1 MSGAGDKG
9 RIKWIAAPLG
19 ALHLMKAISEG
30 RLDPWIHTA
39 LGVMFALA
47 FLADLFFPL
56 GTAIWLAYILAIA
69 LSSIT
74 SRPSTP
80 LLLAAAATV
89 LIVIGLFWAPEG
101 VSMQVARVNRTLCI
115 IIDLIIAISSYAFI
129 RNKVEVRRQEWVRQG
144 QVGMAARVSGE
155 QSVEQLSDNM
165 LAFLVD
171 YLGAQAAA
179 IFVNRE
185 GRFARLG
192 SFGLPSDAPVPAE
205 ILPGD
210 GLIGQVARDGR
221 LIDLNDVPD
230 NYLYVGSALG
240 RSLPRRLMI
249 APAVTDGT
257 VHAVVELGFL
267 KPVSRPVEELLNR
280 LSDKMAIAI
289 RSAEYRGMLR
299 RLLEETRQQADEL
312 RAQSDELRAAND
324 ELEAQSRSLQESQQ
338 RLEHQ
343 QAELEQNN
351 AELEAQTH
359 ELMSQRDELARAR
372 AELERQARDLEQGSR
387 YKSEFLSNM
396 SHELRTPLNSLLILA
411 QLLAE
416 NKAGNLTEEQVK
428 FARTIGGAGN
438 DLLVLINDILDISKI
453 EAGQVELQMQPVAIA
468 DLLAKLRRTFEP
480 AAVQKGLD
488 LQLLT
493 NPTVPPTL
501 VTDPQRLEQVLKNF
515 LSNAL
520 KFTHHGEVTL
530 TVARENDAL
539 SFSVRDSG
547 IGISPD
553 NLKALFEPFRQ
564 ADGTIS
570 RKYGGTGLGLSISRE
585 LGALLGGRIV
595 VSSEEGHGSTFT
607 LMLPIDADI
616 GLSEQPTNIS
626 ARQREIAPLLVADA
640 RPPEAAPG
648 QPLVQ
653 PLPSH
658 RPMPIQDDRATLRA
672 GERVLLAVEDDPAFA
687 EILYG
692 LAHDLGFQ
700 CIVAGTADDGVVMA
714 RQYLPHA
721 IVLDIGLPDHTGLFV
736 LDRLKHDLRTRHIP
750 VHVVS
755 GADYTLKARALGA
768 AGYTLK
774 PVKRDELAQTL
785 EGIENNLQEPVRRV
799 LVVEDDATQLESVQ
813 LLLGSRSV
821 TTVGVK
827 TAAECIELLTR
838 ESFDCMVLD
847 LTLPDA
853 SGLDVL
859 DHLKEN
865 GTLSFPPVIVY
876 TGRDLSADDELR
888 LRRYAKSIIIK
899 GAKSPE
905 RLLDEVTLFLHQ
917 VVSALPDRQ
926 QEMLAKSLNRD
937 ETVEGRNILVVEDD
951 VRNVYALTSIF
962 ETHGASVTIA
972 RNGLEALK
980 AIEAGLEQK
989 GTVPFDLVLMDVMMP
1004 EMDGLTATREIRG
1017 RFRLSHLPIIM
1028 LTAKAMPQDQAQCLA
1043 AGANDYVTKPL
1054 DVDKLLSL
1062 VRVWMAR

>member
-1 MSGAGDKG
+1 
-9 RIKWIAAPLG
+9 
-19 ALHLMKAISEG
+19 MKAISEG
-30 RLDPWIHTA
+30 RFDPWLHA
-39 LGVMFALA
+39 VLVVMVAFA
-47 FLADLFFPL
+47 FLADILLPL
-56 GTAIWLAYILAIA
+56 GTANWLVYVLAIA
-69 LSSIT
+69 LSSLT
-74 SRPSTP
+74 SRASTP
-80 LLLAAAATV
+80 LILAAVSTV
-89 LIVIGLFWAPEG
+89 LIVIGLFLAPDG
-101 VSMQVARVNRTLCI
+101 VSVQLAQLNRSLCI
-115 IIDLIIAISSYAFI
+115 IICWIIAASGYSFI
-129 RNKVEVRRQEWVRQG
+129 RNKVEVRQQEWVRQG
-144 QVGMAARVSGE
+144 QVAMAARVSGE

-165 LAFLVD
+165 LTFLVD
-171 YLGAQAAA
+171 YLGAQGAA

-192 SFGLPSDAPVPAE
+192 AFGLPSDAPVPAE

-221 LIDLNDVPD
+221 LIDLSDVPE
-230 NYLYVGSALG
+230 NYLYIGSALG

-249 APAVTDGT
+249 APVAADGT
-257 VHAVVELGFL
+257 VHAVIELGFL
-267 KPVSRPVEELLNR
+267 KPIDRPVEELLGR
-280 LSDKMAIAI
+280 LSDKMAVAI

-359 ELMSQRDELARAR
+359 ELMTQRDELTRAR
-372 AELERQARDLEQGSR
+372 SELERQARDLEQGSR

-416 NKAGNLTEEQVK
+416 NKSGNLTEEQVK
-428 FARTIGGAGN
+428 FARTIGAAGN

-453 EAGQVELQMQPVAIA
+453 EAGQVELQMQPVAIST
-468 DLLAKLRRTFEP
+468 LLDKLRRTFEP
-480 AAVQKGLD
+480 SAVQKGLD
-488 LQLLT
+488 LQLLA
-493 NPTVPPTL
+493 NSTVPPTI

-520 KFTHHGEVTL
+520 KFTHKGEVSL

-547 IGISPD
+547 IGISAD
-553 NLKALFEPFRQ
+553 NLKAIFEPFRQ

-585 LGALLGGRIV
+585 LGTLLGGRIA
-595 VSSEEGHGSTFT
+595 VSSAEGQGSTFT
-607 LMLPIDADI
+607 LTLPIDADL
-616 GLSEQPTNIS
+616 GLSEPVQGAS
-626 ARQREIAPLLVADA
+626 VSRGEIAPVLAVGPHSSE
-640 RPPEAAPG
+640 RTPPI
-648 QPLVQ
+648 QPLAQ
-653 PLPSH
+653 PPLLQTPPAH
-658 RPMPIQDDRATLRA
+658 RPVPIRDDRAMLRA

-687 EILYG
+687 EILYD

-700 CIVAGTADDGVVMA
+700 CIVAGTADDGVIMA

-774 PVKRDELAQTL
+774 PVKRDELALTL

-827 TAAECIELLTR
+827 TAAECIDMLTR

-980 AIEAGLEQK
+980 AIETGLEQK
-989 GTVPFDLVLMDVMMP
+989 GAVPFDLVLMDVMMP
-1004 EMDGLTATREIRG
+1004 EMDGLTATREIRS
-1017 RFRLSHLPIIM
+1017 RFRLNHLPIIM

>member
-1 MSGAGDKG
+1 
-9 RIKWIAAPLG
+9 
-19 ALHLMKAISEG
+19 MKAISEG
-30 RLDPWIHTA
+30 RFDPWLHAILIGLTVA
-39 LGVMFALA
+39 PFIVDIMM
-47 FLADLFFPL
+47 PL
-56 GTAIWLAYILAIA
+56 GTAIWLVYILAIA
-69 LSSIT
+69 LSSLT
-74 SRPSTP
+74 SRPAIP
-80 LLLAAAATV
+80 LVIAAAATV
-89 LIVIGLFWAPEG
+89 LIVVGFMLAPAG
-101 VSMQVARVNRTLCI
+101 VNPEIARVNRSLCVI
-115 IIDLIIAISSYAFI
+115 IGWIMALSGYAFI
-129 RNKVEVRRQEWVRQG
+129 RNKVEMRRSQWLRQG

-155 QSVEQLSDNM
+155 QSVEQLADNV
-165 LAFLVD
+165 LTYLVD
-171 YLGAQAAA
+171 YVGAQGAAL
-179 IFVNRE
+179 FVNRE
-185 GRFARLG
+185 GRFQRMGAY
-192 SFGLPSDAPVPAE
+192 GLPADAPVPSE
-205 ILPGD
+205 IAPGD
-210 GLIGQVARDGR
+210 GLIGQVAKDGR
-221 LIDLNDVPD
+221 LIDLHEVPE

-240 RSLPRRLMI
+240 RGLPRRLLI
-249 APAVTDGT
+249 APAGTDGT
-257 VHAVVELGFL
+257 IHAVIELGFL
-267 KPVSRPVEELLNR
+267 KPVDHPVEELLR
-280 LSDKMAIAI
+280 QLSDKIAIAI

-324 ELEAQSRSLQESQQ
+324 ELEAQSRILQDSQA

-351 AELEAQTH
+351 AELEAQTN
-359 ELMSQRDELARAR
+359 ELTAQRDELTRAR
-372 AELERQARDLEQGSR
+372 TELERQARDLEQGSR

-428 FARTIGGAGN
+428 FARTIGSAGN

-468 DLLAKLRRTFEP
+468 DLLAKLKGTFDP
-480 AAVQKGLD
+480 TAVQKGLD
-488 LQLLT
+488 LQLAI
-493 NPTVPPTL
+493 NPAVPTTL

-520 KFTHHGEVTL
+520 KFTHRGEVAL
-530 TVARENDAL
+530 TVARQGDGLA
-539 SFSVRDSG
+539 FSVRDSG
-547 IGISPD
+547 IGISAD
-553 NLKALFEPFRQ
+553 HLATIFEPFRQ

-585 LGALLGGRIV
+585 LGALLGGRIT
-595 VSSEEGHGSTFT
+595 VSSEEGKGSTFT
-607 LMLPIDADI
+607 LILPIDRDL
-616 GLSEQPTNIS
+616 GLAENTHEPTRRMNMDAVLAS
-626 ARQREIAPLLVADA
+626 SVQAEKARD
-640 RPPEAAPG
+640 AAPFADM
-648 QPLVQ
+648 QAPA
-653 PLPSH
+653 
-658 RPMPIQDDRATLRA
+658 MPIRDDRATLRA
-672 GERVLLAVEDDPAFA
+672 GERMLLAVEDDPAFA
-687 EILYG
+687 EILYD

-700 CIVAGTADDGVVMA
+700 CIVAGTADDGVVLA

-721 IVLDIGLPDHTGLFV
+721 IILDIGLPDHTGLFV

-755 GADYTLKARALGA
+755 GADYALKARALGA

-774 PVKRDELAQTL
+774 PVKREELAHAL
-785 EGIENNLQEPVRRV
+785 EGLENNLQEPVRRV
-799 LVVEDDATQLESVQ
+799 LVVEDDATQLESVE
-813 LLLGSRSV
+813 LLLGSRNV

-827 TAAECIELLTR
+827 TAAECIERL
-838 ESFDCMVLD
+838 SNDAFDCMVLD

-859 DHLKEN
+859 DHLREN
-865 GTLSFPPVIVY
+865 STLSFPPVIVY
-876 TGRDLSADDELR
+876 TGRELSADDELR

-917 VVSALPDRQ
+917 VVSALPNRQ

-937 ETVEGRNILVVEDD
+937 ETVEGRRILVVEDD

-962 ETHGASVTIA
+962 EAHGAMVTIA
-972 RNGLEALK
+972 RNGLEALSV
-980 AIEAGLEQK
+980 IEKGLAEG

-1004 EMDGLTATREIRG
+1004 EMDGLTATREIRS
-1017 RFRLSHLPIIM
+1017 RFKLNHLPIIM
-1028 LTAKAMPQDQAQCLA
+1028 LTAKAMPQDQVQCLA

-1062 VRVWMAR
+1062 VRVWISR

>member
-1 MSGAGDKG
+1 
-9 RIKWIAAPLG
+9 
-19 ALHLMKAISEG
+19 MKAISEG
-30 RLDPWIHTA
+30 RFDPWLHA
-39 LGVMFALA
+39 VLVVMVAFA
-47 FLADLFFPL
+47 FLADLLLPL
-56 GTAIWLAYILAIA
+56 GTANWLVYVLAIA
-69 LSSIT
+69 LSSLT
-74 SRPSTP
+74 SRASTP
-80 LLLAAAATV
+80 LILAAVSTV
-89 LIVIGLFWAPEG
+89 LIVIGLFLAPDG
-101 VSMQVARVNRTLCI
+101 VSVQLAQLNRTLCI
-115 IIDLIIAISSYAFI
+115 IICWIIAASGYAFI
-129 RNKVEVRRQEWVRQG
+129 RNKVEVRRQDWLRQG
-144 QVGMAARVSGE
+144 QVAMAARVSGE

-165 LAFLVD
+165 LTLLVD
-171 YLGAQAAA
+171 YLGAQGAA

-192 SFGLPSDAPVPAE
+192 AFGLPSDAPVPAE

-221 LIDLNDVPD
+221 LIDLSDVPE
-230 NYLYVGSALG
+230 NYLYIGSALG

-249 APAVTDGT
+249 APVAADGT
-257 VHAVVELGFL
+257 VHAVIELGFL
-267 KPVSRPVEELLNR
+267 KPIDRPVEELLGR
-280 LSDKMAIAI
+280 LSDKMAVAI

-359 ELMSQRDELARAR
+359 ELMTQRDELTRAR
-372 AELERQARDLEQGSR
+372 SELERQALDLEQGSR

-416 NKAGNLTEEQVK
+416 NKSGNLTEEQVK
-428 FARTIGGAGN
+428 FARTIGAAGN

-453 EAGQVELQMQPVAIA
+453 EAGQVELQMQPVAIST
-468 DLLAKLRRTFEP
+468 LLDKLRRTFEP
-480 AAVQKGLD
+480 SAVQKGLD
-488 LQLLT
+488 LQLLA
-493 NPTVPPTL
+493 NSTVPPTI

-520 KFTHHGEVTL
+520 KFTHKGEVSL

-547 IGISPD
+547 IGISAD
-553 NLKALFEPFRQ
+553 NLKAIFEPFRQ

-585 LGALLGGRIV
+585 LGTLLGGRIA
-595 VSSEEGHGSTFT
+595 VSSAEGQGSTFT
-607 LMLPIDADI
+607 LTLPIDADL
-616 GLSEQPTNIS
+616 GLSEPVQGAS
-626 ARQREIAPLLVADA
+626 VSRGEIAPVLAVGPHSSE
-640 RPPEAAPG
+640 RTPPI
-648 QPLVQ
+648 QPLAQ
-653 PLPSH
+653 PPLLQTPPAH
-658 RPMPIQDDRATLRA
+658 RPVPIRDDRAMLRA

-687 EILYG
+687 EILYD

-700 CIVAGTADDGVVMA
+700 CIVAGTADDGVIMA

-774 PVKRDELAQTL
+774 PVKRDELAHTL

-827 TAAECIELLTR
+827 TAAECIDMLTR

-980 AIEAGLEQK
+980 AIETGLEQK
-989 GTVPFDLVLMDVMMP
+989 GAVPFDLVLMDVMMP
-1004 EMDGLTATREIRG
+1004 EMDGLTATREIRS
-1017 RFRLSHLPIIM
+1017 RFRLNHLPIIM